1 MSRELHGEWA
11 LDSDFANA
19 PGRYRV
25 SFGALGAAL
34 AEERERWALWVPVG
48 LGSGIGIYFALP
60 VEPAPWIGPFAVLG
74 AAFAAIAVRAWL
86 APLLLALAVLTAAV
100 GFAGAQLRTATLA
113 APALHKRMG
122 AVAVTGRVSVVEQIG
137 KGRRLTLDR
146 LSVGKLPADK
156 TPALIRVRDRRG
168 TPFLKPG
175 DWISVRAVLM
185 PPPRAAAPG
194 AFDFARRDYFRRI
207 GAVGF
212 VLSSPEIDRARSA
225 QGGSSSIALAVLRQS
240 VTKRITSALDGA
252 PAAVAAALLTGERGG
267 IPPKVMANI
276 RDSGLA
282 HLLAISGLH
291 LSLVAMIL
299 FFSVRAGL
307 ALSEKLALR
316 HPIKKWAALAALAG
330 AVGYMLL
337 TGATVPAQRA
347 TIMLA
352 IVLLGVLVD
361 RTAISMR
368 LVAWAATAIL
378 LLAPES
384 LLSVSFQMSFAA
396 VIALVAVYEALRERI
411 AGWRGDGNPWFGRIT
426 TNAGGSLLTT
436 FIAGLATA
444 PFAVFHF
451 NRFAFYG
458 LAANM
463 VAVPLTALWIMPWGL
478 LALFLMPF
486 GLEGLALAP
495 MGWGIEAV
503 IAVAKQVAGWPSA
516 VAMLPAMPD
525 WGLVAASLGGLW
537 LTLWRGRWRLA
548 GVPLV
553 LLGLATGLM
562 SRTPDILI
570 SEDGRLLAV
579 KSLDG
584 RLVLSSRR
592 IGRFQGSSW
601 LRRAGQAVSPDWPGA
616 AINAKIPMRCD
627 SLGCIYRARGHTV
640 ALVRDPRAL
649 GEDCAKATAIIATIP
664 ARRRCSS
671 ARLVIDRFDL
681 WRKGAHALSLLPGR
695 IAVGT
700 VRGRQGE
707 RPWTRR
713 PESTIRKRTG
723 PRRFER
729 VRRQRR

>member
-1 MSRELHGEWA
+1 MSRELQGEWA
-11 LDSDFANA
+11 LESDIA
-19 PGRYRV
+19 PGQGRAA
-25 SFGALGAAL
+25 FGALGAAL

-60 VEPAPWIGPFAVLG
+60 VEPAQWIGPFAVLG
-74 AAFAAIAVRAWL
+74 AAFAAFAFRARL
-86 APLLLALAVLTAAV
+86 AGLLLALALLTAAV
-100 GFAGAQLRTATLA
+100 GFAGAQLRTASIA
-113 APALHKRMG
+113 APALHKRIG
-122 AVAVTGRVSVVEQIG
+122 AVSVTGRIAGIEQFG
-137 KGRRLTLDR
+137 KGRRLTIDS
-146 LSVGKLPADK
+146 LSIGKLAADK
-156 TPALIRVRDRRG
+156 TPASIRVRDRRG

-175 DWISVRAVLM
+175 DWITVRAVLM

-194 AFDFARRDYFRRI
+194 AFDFARRAYFQRI

-212 VLSSPEIDRARSA
+212 VLGKPEIDRARSA
-225 QGGSSSIALAVLRQS
+225 GGGSLGIALAVLRQS
-240 VTKRITSALDGA
+240 VTKRITAALEGPPGA
-252 PAAVAAALLTGERGG
+252 IAAALLTGERGA
-267 IPPKVMANI
+267 IPPKIMANI

-291 LSLVAMIL
+291 LSLVALIL
-299 FFSVRAGL
+299 FFTVRAGL
-307 ALSEKLALR
+307 AMSERTALR
-316 HPIKKWAALAALAG
+316 YPIKKWAALVALAG
-330 AVGYMLL
+330 AGGYMLL

-396 VIALVAVYEALRERI
+396 VIALVAAYEALRLRM
-411 AGWRGDGNPWFGRIT
+411 AGWRAQGNWWFGRIT
-426 TNAGGSLLTT
+426 TYAGGILLTT

-478 LALFLMPF
+478 VALLLMPF
-486 GLEGLALAP
+486 GLEGLALVP

-503 IAVAKQVAGWPSA
+503 IGVAEQVAGWPSA
-516 VAMLPAMPD
+516 VAMLPAMPV
-525 WGLVAASLGGLW
+525 WGLIALSLGGLW
-537 LTLWRGRWRLA
+537 LTLWRGRWRIA

-553 LLGLATGLM
+553 LLGLATGLI
-562 SRTPDILI
+562 SHTPDILI

-579 KSLDG
+579 KSRDG

-601 LRRAGQAVSPDWPGA
+601 LRRAGQAASPDWP
-616 AINAKIPMRCD
+616 AKIVSAGIPMRCD
-627 SLGCIYRARGHTV
+627 ALGCIYRMGGHKV
-640 ALVRDPRAL
+640 ALVRDARAL

-664 ARRRCSS
+664 ARRRCKSPG
-671 ARLVIDRFDL
+671 LIIDRFDL

-695 IAVGT
+695 IEVDT
-700 VRGRQGE
+700 VRGRQGA

-713 PESTIRKRTG
+713 PETTMRKRGG
-723 PRRFER
+723 PRRF
-729 VRRQRR
+729 RQRRLRRN

>member
-1 MSRELHGEWA
+1 MSRELHGDWG
-11 LDSDFANA
+11 LDHDIA
-19 PGRYRV
+19 PGRYRA
-25 SFGALGAAL
+25 SFGALGVAL

-60 VEPAPWIGPFAVLG
+60 VEPALWIGPFAALG
-74 AAFAAIAVRAWL
+74 AAFAAFAARARL
-86 APLLLALAVLTAAV
+86 ALLLLALAMLTAAV

-113 APALHKRMG
+113 APALHKRIG
-122 AVAVTGRVSVVEQIG
+122 AVVVTGRVTVVEQFG

-146 LSVGKLPADK
+146 LSIGKLPTDK
-156 TPALIRVRDRRG
+156 TPASVRIRDRRG

-175 DWISVRAVLM
+175 DRITVRAVLM

-212 VLSSPEIDRARSA
+212 VLSRPEVTRSLSGE
-225 QGGSSSIALAVLRQS
+225 GGSLAIGLAALRQA
-240 VTKRITSALDGA
+240 VTRRITDALDGA
-252 PAAVAAALLTGERGG
+252 PGAVAAALLTGERGG
-267 IPPKVMANI
+267 IPLKVMANI

-291 LSLVAMIL
+291 LSLVALIL

-307 ALSEKLALR
+307 ALSEKVALR
-316 HPIKKWAALAALAG
+316 HPIKKWAALAALMG
-330 AVGYMLL
+330 AAGYMLL
-337 TGATVPAQRA
+337 TGVTVPAQRA

-396 VIALVAVYEALRERI
+396 VIALVAVYEALRLRV
-411 AGWRGDGNPWFGRIT
+411 AGWRAEGNWWFGRIT
-426 TNAGGSLLTT
+426 TYAGGVLLTT

-478 LALFLMPF
+478 VALLLMPF

-495 MGWGIEAV
+495 MGWGLEAV
-503 IAVAKQVAGWPSA
+503 IAVAEQVAGWPSA

-525 WGLVAASLGGLW
+525 WGLLAASLGGLW

-548 GVPLV
+548 GIPLV

-579 KSLDG
+579 KSRDG

-601 LRRAGQAVSPDWPGA
+601 LRRAGQAVSPDWPA
-616 AINAKIPMRCD
+616 KIANADIPMRCD
-627 SLGCIYRARGHTV
+627 SLGCIYRARGHIV

-649 GEDCAKATAIIATIP
+649 GEDCAKATAIVATIP
-664 ARRRCSS
+664 ARRGCSS
-671 ARLVIDRFDL
+671 VGLVIDRFDL

-695 IAVGT
+695 IEVDT
-700 VRGRQGE
+700 VRGRQGV

-713 PESTIRKRTG
+713 PESTMRRRAG
-723 PRRFER
+723 PRWFK
-729 VRRQRR
+729 QRRSR